1 MQSEGSISDDGS
13 VSDDSESDNASEG
26 SYSSEEDMEGNL
38 IGATIFFF
46 ILHLHLLLNVTFSSS
61 PKHHRSASSSTAHTM
76 LSPFKI
82 AACLVQDA
90 HSPKHGLACAYILA
104 DITKSCRRMKK
115 RNVVSSR
122 QDITRGHDSQ
132 HAFSKNLL
140 MSVRIYAYIRHVYNI
155 NGEDSK
161 LCMHK
166 PDTFNLQLEFTR
178 PPLLLIK
185 CISP

>member
-38 IGATIFFF
+38 IVQCAIFFF

-115 RNVVSSR
+115 RNVVSS
-122 QDITRGHDSQ
+122 
-132 HAFSKNLL
+132 
-140 MSVRIYAYIRHVYNI
+140 
-155 NGEDSK
+155 
-161 LCMHK
+161 
-166 PDTFNLQLEFTR
+166 
-178 PPLLLIK
+178 
-185 CISP
+185 

>member
-38 IGATIFFF
+38 IVQCAIFFF

-61 PKHHRSASSSTAHTM
+61 PKTSSFSIFVDCTHHAV
-76 LSPFKI
+76 PFKI

-115 RNVVSSR
+115 RNVVSS
-122 QDITRGHDSQ
+122 
-132 HAFSKNLL
+132 
-140 MSVRIYAYIRHVYNI
+140 
-155 NGEDSK
+155 
-161 LCMHK
+161 
-166 PDTFNLQLEFTR
+166 
-178 PPLLLIK
+178 
-185 CISP
+185 